1 MIDDIEQLSGTRL
14 GPGTLYGAITRLER
28 QKLIESLPEE
38 DRRHPYR
45 ITANGSRL
53 LRARLTTLN
62 HFARRALRR
71 LEAT

>member
-1 MIDDIEQLSGTRL
+1 MIDDIEQLCGTRL
-14 GPGTLYGAITRLER
+14 GPGTLYGAITRLEQ
-28 QKLIESLPEE
+28 QKLIEPLPEE

-45 ITANGSRL
+45 ITAAGARL
-53 LRARLTTLN
+53 LRARLMTLN